1 MRDHFQLKMLSMLLA
16 GTMGLSACGGGADDV
31 GLASSKASQGGAAAA
46 AAASQPASVPAV
58 PTQPVVADKTINKT
72 VKPVELPNTVK
83 PINYKL
89 WFRPNPDLS
98 SFDGRADVELEVTKN
113 VNQIVIAG
121 HRIKFTSGKIMLQ
134 PGNIPLIAT
143 PQDDGDFYQLRP
155 SSGHIPAGNYS
166 LHMEWSGIINFK
178 SYDDPATQTGGSCG
192 DDQYP
197 GCSAAEGVFRVDLKS
212 TDGATSGAILT
223 QGESNLARQW
233 FPGWDEPAFRPTYE
247 VSAEVPQN
255 WRVVSNAAEL
265 APVSVDSGYKRVSF
279 EKTPPMPSYLLF
291 FGGGQ
296 FDTLEDDFVS
306 PLPDHKNLHLRIF
319 TPPGMRDWAVPAMQ
333 QTKQAL
339 DYYYRYTGIPLPL
352 TKFDTVAA
360 NDAFKAQ
367 KDLNFGGMENWG
379 AILEFADDILPA
391 PGTPMSD
398 YGVTVLTH
406 EAAHQWFGDLVTL
419 DWWDDVWMNESFAT
433 FFENKT
439 KIQFF
444 PTRFNWVDEVKTK
457 YAVMQRDLRATAFP
471 IQPNFNDWAS
481 NDFVIRASAFTYDKG
496 GIVLKTIENY
506 LGEGVMRKGLQ
517 SYLADYSFGNV
528 TPKRLWKELSK
539 ASGEPMEGIGDSYVR
554 QTGVPLVSLDTQCD
568 LTTNQTIVTLKQQP
582 YPSQNTYPGI
592 QWAVPLTLAYGDGL
606 IRRKTVA
613 LKDTQMQVRL
623 NGCTSVVADPT
634 GLDYYVINYGDNAWS
649 QLLAQSSTIV
659 SDPVLLTN
667 LQMEAKMLVASG
679 LANASRATTIGS
691 LTPPSLTARRQML
704 ATPQPQPERPVLHF
718 QGKLKQR
725 SSNATE

>member
-391 PGTPMSD
+391 PGTAMSD

-592 QWAVPLTLAYGDGL
+592 QWTVPLTLAYGDGL

>member
-1 MRDHFQLKMLSMLLA
+1 MRDHFQLKMVSMLLA
-16 GTMGLSACGGGADDV
+16 GTMALSACGGGADDV
-31 GLASSKASQGGAAAA
+31 GLASNKASQGGAAAA
-46 AAASQPASVPAV
+46 GAASQPASVPAV

-178 SYDDPATQTGGSCG
+178 SYDDPATHTGGSCG

-265 APVSVDSGYKRVSF
+265 PPVSVDSGYKRVSF

-291 FGGGQ
+291 FGGGL

-352 TKFDTVAA
+352 SKFDTVAA

-391 PGTPMSD
+391 PGTAMSD

-457 YAVMQRDLRATAFP
+457 YAVMQRDLRNTAFP

-528 TPKRLWKELSK
+528 TPQRLWKELSK
-539 ASGEPMEGIGDSYVR
+539 ASGEPMEAIGDSYVR

-691 LTPPSLTARRQML
+691 LTPPSATARRQML
-704 ATPQPQPERPVLHF
+704 ATPQAQPERPVLHF

-725 SSNATE
+725 SSSATE

>member
-1 MRDHFQLKMLSMLLA
+1 MQCLLLA
-16 GTMGLSACGGGADDV
+16 GTLALSACGGGDDA
-31 GLASSKASQGGAAAA
+31 GLGANKAAQVGAAAGA
-46 AAASQPASVPAV
+46 PASQPAPLAPAA
-58 PTQPVVADKTINKT
+58 PVAADKTIKKT
-72 VKPVELPNTVK
+72 VKPVELQDTVQ
-83 PINYKL
+83 PVNYRL

-98 SFDGRADVELEVTKN
+98 AFDGRADVEIQVKKS
-113 VNQIVIAG
+113 VNHIEIAG
-121 HRIKFTSGKIMLQ
+121 HRIKFLSGKIILQ
-134 PGNIPLIAT
+134 PGNIQLIAT

-155 SSGHIPAGNYS
+155 PSGQIPAGNYS
-166 LHMEWSGIINFK
+166 LHMEWTGIINFK
-178 SYDDPATQTGGSCG
+178 TYDDPATQTGGSCG
-192 DDQYP
+192 DDPYP

-212 TDGATSGAILT
+212 TDGTTSGAILT

-265 APVSVDSGYKRVSF
+265 PPVPVDSGYKRVSF

-291 FGGGQ
+291 FGGGM
-296 FDTLEDDFVS
+296 FDTLEDDFAS
-306 PLPDHKNLHLRIF
+306 PLPDHKGLHLRIF

-339 DYYYRYTGIPLPL
+339 DYYYRYTGISLPL
-352 TKFDTVAA
+352 TKFDTIAA

-391 PGTPMSD
+391 PGTQMSD

-439 KIQFF
+439 KILFF
-444 PTRFNWVDEVKTK
+444 PDRFNWVDEVRTK
-457 YAVMQRDLRATAFP
+457 YAVMSRDLRSTAFP

-481 NDFVIRASAFTYDKG
+481 NDFVLSASAFTYDKG

-506 LGEGVMRKGLQ
+506 LGENVMRKGLQ
-517 SYLADYSFGNV
+517 SYLTDYSFGNV

-539 ASGEPMEGIGDSYVR
+539 ASGEPMEAIGDSYVR
-554 QTGVPLVSLDTQCD
+554 QTGVPLISLDTQCD
-568 LTTNQTIVTLKQQP
+568 LTSNQTIVTLKQQP

-592 QWAVPLTLAYGDGL
+592 QWTVPLTLAFGDGL
-606 IRRKTVA
+606 MKRKTVA
-613 LKDTQMQVRL
+613 LADTQMQVRL
-623 NGCTSVVADPT
+623 NGCTGVVADPS
-634 GLDYYVINYGDNAWS
+634 GLDYYVVNYSDNAWS
-649 QLLAQSSTIV
+649 QLLAQSRSFT
-659 SDPVLLTN
+659 DPVLLTN
-667 LQMEAKMLVASG
+667 LQMEAKMLVNSG
-679 LANASRATTIGS
+679 LANPSRATTIGS
-691 LTPPSLTARRQML
+691 IMPPTVTARQLMTV
-704 ATPQPQPERPVLHF
+704 TPQAQTVRPVLRF
-718 QGKLKQR
+718 QGKLKPR
-725 SSNATE
+725 SQTE